1 VHDITEFDAAADP
14 PRDGS
19 AAARCPRESARC
31 VGDRPAA
38 PTFRAD
44 STRGNTWGDRRCV
57 LICTTAGMK
66 EHKWDGWGTVAVTGG
81 AFVTDTAGQRTGRSA
96 RPAP

>member
-1 VHDITEFDAAADP
+1 V
-14 PRDGS
+14 S
-19 AAARCPRESARC
+19 AIAR
-31 VGDRPAA
+31 
-38 PTFRAD
+38 RAD
-44 STRGNTWGDRRCV
+44 ISCQLDAEATRVVIPPPGLPTRRRRHARGGDRRCV